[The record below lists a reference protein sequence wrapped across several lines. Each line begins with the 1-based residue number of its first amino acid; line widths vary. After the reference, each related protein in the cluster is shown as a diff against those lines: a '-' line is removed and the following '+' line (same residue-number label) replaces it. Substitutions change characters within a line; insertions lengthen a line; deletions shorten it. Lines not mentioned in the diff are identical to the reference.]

1 MRRKNKKLKKHS
13 RFATSSMGFA
23 ALVVTGFTMLMIYRS
38 LDSRCTAIAQEIG
51 KVEKHYQQL
60 DQEAVR
66 EAARWNEMTTPEKL
80 EEKLTRFGLEMNLAR
95 ADQWVHMNADGRPQP
110 GQISVA
116 RARSRAMTLPI
127 VDATSSIKK
136 RVRPLKTR

>member
-1 MRRKNKKLKKHS
+1 MRKNRKVKRNS
-13 RFATSSMGFA
+13 RFLTNSVGFV
-23 ALVVTGFTMLMIYRS
+23 ALVFSGFVMMMVYWW
-38 LDSRCTAIAQEIG
+38 LDSGCTTIAEEIG
-51 KVEKHYQQL
+51 KAEKSFMTL
-60 DQEAVR
+60 EQEAVR

-116 RARSRAMTLPI
+116 RAKSRASGASL
-127 VDATSSIKK
+127 VDATPSIKK
-136 RVRPLKTR
+136 RLRPLKTR